1 MTAITFSPE
10 QLEVMN
16 ELASY
21 IKFKNIVIEYAN
33 DLKKAFS
40 DYLQSNATNYFFK
53 CDEFEKENF
62 TKQLKN

>member
-21 IKFKNIVIEYAN
+21 INFKVVEF
-33 DLKKAFS
+33 DHFKKINK
-40 DYLQSNATNYFFK
+40 YYI
-53 CDEFEKENF
+53 
-62 TKQLKN
+62 